1 MKRHLSH
8 VCRLFAFFLVFLM
21 VLAPMMTP
29 ATAVAETETSAS
41 ERETGS
47 PSGSS
52 SGLLPDDLPEWETEP
67 NPDYEPGGE
76 AFRAMEI
83 PTRRERYVKHF
94 ALGGGEYQA
103 VVYGDAV
110 HRLNADG
117 TWRDIDNRLLS
128 DGAGR
133 FATPDGRVQ
142 VAGNTGRSDFLLSI
156 EENGYYIAMTPYDS
170 GAVTAVP
177 GLAGELLDS
186 AAEIVNHPERVTA
199 DTDDL
204 DALMTVNN
212 TTCVTYS
219 SVYRATDL
227 EYILT
232 GDTIKENIIVNAPA
246 DSYTYVFR
254 IRLSGLYPVLSETG
268 EIRLLDEGTDEERYV
283 MPAPFMYDAD
293 GDYSDE
299 VSYRILETEEAGQY
313 LLAVVADENWFS
325 ERDRAFPVTIDPSIQ
340 TNVTADT
347 FLDKNSP
354 DSNYNSADCLWVGSK
369 TTVFM
374 KMPSPSLPS
383 GSTLISA
390 YLYVNCYYID
400 HVVSN
405 ELTIGAYQ
413 ITKAWTPSTVTWN
426 SANRNTNLGMSTT
439 RLSSAVLAGN
449 KGYYLNS
456 PCRCSFNIKS
466 AVSSWLSGTSNYG
479 IALKYEGGTNESACI
494 RSLESGGGKG
504 AYYTV
509 TYRQAVL
516 ANGVYYLKHP
526 ASGKYL
532 DTKDGGYTDGSTLQ
546 AWTKTDG
553 VNRNQLYKITYAG
566 AIGVNNV
573 YTIRPMT
580 NCELGLYYDEME
592 KNGAENSIFLKKML
606 SAYDQ
611 TVFRERQDGYLWILA
626 ESSGTYTIKN
636 ITTVPTNH
644 LCMAVNSGN
653 GTPII
658 PSGGGANTARWVP
671 EAYTEELNGF
681 DWHSGIDRL
690 LIGESAVYFGV
701 MYDSVAGRNGPVTYS
716 VTDGNNNV
724 TDRADFNSTTGKLIA
739 KKAGQVKVRATYP
752 GAKWIFNYYLRIFE
766 AIEGTYYIQN
776 KQHSKYLQPQPSDK
790 VTMELWDFDG
800 EGDQRWEVLYVS
812 YGYYKIISVAS
823 GKAVSVSAGY
833 EGTDN
838 YKLVMEDYSEDNER
852 QLWEFVE
859 SSRGNYI
866 IRPKCRFS
874 VSTDYCMAAGN
885 FIGIVGNGLNVN
897 QRVYVEDNDLRDEWR
912 LELLDDYK
920 FTFYGITNFGHDHSS
935 ALASV
940 LTELHNRTEFN
951 NITLKKG
958 AIGSS
963 ECNAD
968 LKNTKVFTS
977 RSHGKH
983 ASDGTSTLYT
993 GIVLNDLDGSNMT
1006 CFASHSYSSMTASS
1020 TYIHSTDR
1028 YDNLELVLFI
1038 GCGTACGGEGARNL
1052 PTRIVEQGAQTA
1064 IGFTASINCDQ
1075 ANEWTKDFYNL
1086 LLQGETVQSAATKLN
1101 HEYSED
1107 SGMRSWV
1114 ICGDENYKLVP

>member
-1 MKRHLSH
+1 MLQLSQFRHST
-8 VCRLFAFFLVFLM
+8 FFLRTHAKGGYRVLTFVLVFLM

-29 ATAVAETETSAS
+29 AAAVAEAETSAS
-41 ERETGS
+41 GRETEL

-67 NPDYEPGGE
+67 NPDYDLGGE
-76 AFRAMEI
+76 VFRATEI

-103 VVYGDAV
+103 VVYADAV

-142 VAGNTGRSDFLLSI
+142 VAGNTGRSDFLLSL
-156 EENGYYIAMTPYDS
+156 EEDGYYIAMTPYDS

-186 AAEIVNHPERVTA
+186 AAEIVNHPERVTEDA
-199 DTDDL
+199 DGL

-219 SVYRATDL
+219 SVYLATDL

-268 EIRLLDEGTDEERYV
+268 EIRLLDEGTDEERYI

-299 VSYRILETEEAGQY
+299 VSYRIMETEEAGQY

-383 GSTLISA
+383 GCTLLSA

-413 ITKAWTPSTVTWN
+413 ITKAWTPSTVTRN

-466 AVSSWLSGTSNYG
+466 AVSSWISGTANYG
-479 IALKYEGGTNESACI
+479 IALKYEGGTNESACV
-494 RSLESGGGKG
+494 RSRESGGGMG

-509 TYRQAVL
+509 SYYQPGL
-516 ANGVYYLKHP
+516 ANGVYYLKDP

-566 AIGVNNV
+566 AIGENNV

-580 NCELGLYYDEME
+580 NCGLGLRYTKVNGQGSISL
-592 KNGAENSIFLKKML
+592 KNGLASN
-606 SAYDQ
+606 DQ
-611 TVFRERQDGYLWILA
+611 AVFSSGQNNYLWILT
-626 ESSGTYTIKN
+626 ENSGGYSIKN
-636 ITTVPTNH
+636 KLSAPNNYLYIPSD
-644 LCMAVNSGN
+644 SGN
-653 GTPII
+653 GTPAV
-658 PSGGGANTARWVP
+658 PAGALYWVP
-671 EAYTEELNGF
+671 ERYTEELNGF
-681 DWHSGIDRL
+681 DWRSGIDRL
-690 LIGESAVYFGV
+690 IVGESSVYFGV

-716 VTDGNNNV
+716 VTDENNNA
-724 TDRADFNSTTGKLIA
+724 TDCVDFNSTTGKLIA
-739 KKAGQVKVRATYP
+739 KKAGLVKVRATYP

-776 KQHSKYLQPQPSDK
+776 KQHSKYLQPSNNQK
-790 VTMELWDFDG
+790 ITELWDFDG
-800 EGDQRWEVLYVS
+800 DSHQRWIVTYVS
-812 YGYYKIISVAS
+812 DAYYTIKSEKYDTV
-823 GKAVSVSAGY
+823 VSVQAGK
-833 EGTDN
+833 EGKDN
-838 YKLVMEDYSEDNER
+838 QNLVMEKYSEGNER
-852 QLWEFVE
+852 QLWEFIG

-885 FIGIVGNGLNVN
+885 FIGVVGNGLNVN
-897 QRVYVEDNDLRDEWR
+897 QRVYVEDNDLRDEW
-912 LELLDDYK
+912 EL
-920 FTFYGITNFGHDHSS
+920 
-935 ALASV
+935 SV
-940 LTELHNRTEFN
+940 LANHPEVLTGYHVPDIEFAIIRKNSLANSEYWSRLIEESADAWNRLVGT
-951 NITLKKG
+951 NITLTSDLPSDMTIMYSIEVDQHSGVSYKGITHYIKK
-958 AIGSS
+958 
-963 ECNAD
+963 
-968 LKNTKVFTS
+968 
-977 RSHGKH
+977 
-983 ASDGTSTLYT
+983 SDGVLYQAHIEINTLQCTGSDNEKKSTITHEIGHILGLTDNPPIADNSTLMSHNRDRSKIYLPQAYDIYNVKYIY
-993 GIVLNDLDGSNMT
+993 GLN
-1006 CFASHSYSSMTASS
+1006 
-1020 TYIHSTDR
+1020 
-1028 YDNLELVLFI
+1028 
-1038 GCGTACGGEGARNL
+1038 
-1052 PTRIVEQGAQTA
+1052 
-1064 IGFTASINCDQ
+1064 
-1075 ANEWTKDFYNL
+1075 
-1086 LLQGETVQSAATKLN
+1086 
-1101 HEYSED
+1101 
-1107 SGMRSWV
+1107 
-1114 ICGDENYKLVP
+1114 

>member
-156 EENGYYIAMTPYDS
+156 EEDGYYIAMTPYDS

-340 TNVTADT
+340 TNVLADT
-347 FLDKNSP
+347 YIDKNNP
-354 DSNYNSADCLWVGSK
+354 GRNYNSASRLKLSSDSI
-369 TTVFM
+369 VFLSM
-374 KMPSPSLPS
+374 VTPTLPE
-383 GSTLISA
+383 GSTFLSA
-390 YLYVNCYYID
+390 MVRACCYYD
-400 HVVSN
+400 DSVTSGKVV
-405 ELTIGAYQ
+405 IGAYQ
-413 ITKAWTPSTVTWN
+413 VTSAWNPSTITWN
-426 SANRNTNLGMSTT
+426 SANQNANFGISTT
-439 RLSSAVLAGN
+439 RLSSITMIGN
-449 KGYYLNS
+449 RGYYENS
-456 PCRCSFNIKS
+456 PRVGMFPVTD
-466 AVSSWLSGTSNYG
+466 AVRSWLSGTSNCG
-479 IALKYEGGTNESACI
+479 IALKYDSGTIDSVQI
-494 RSLESGGGKG
+494 HSRESGNSYGV
-504 AYYTV
+504 TFLV
-509 TYRQAVL
+509 TYRQKTL
-516 ANGVYYLKHP
+516 PNGVYRLKNV
-526 ASGKYL
+526 ADYRSL
-532 DTKDGGYTDGSTLQ
+532 DVKDGGYTDGTALQ
-546 AWTKTDG
+546 IWTTYTSL
-553 VNRNQLYKITYAG
+553 NRNQLYKITYAG
-566 AIGVNNV
+566 AKDEDNL
-573 YTIRPMT
+573 YTIRPMV
-580 NCELGLYYDEME
+580 NNALGLYCDFDSPDHSVKLKTMPEGTAQQILSSGELKYLWAITEE
-592 KNGAENSIFLKKML
+592 NGNYSIGAASTNASNKYVQALTNVGNGAN
-606 SAYDQ
+606 
-611 TVFRERQDGYLWILA
+611 VFCG
-626 ESSGTYTIKN
+626 SST
-636 ITTVPTNH
+636 
-644 LCMAVNSGN
+644 SE
-653 GTPII
+653 
-658 PSGGGANTARWVP
+658 TARWIP
-671 EAYTEELNGF
+671 EAYTEELNGL
-681 DWHSGIDRL
+681 DWRSGTDRL
-690 LIGESAVYFGV
+690 IIGESSVYIGV
-701 MYDSVAGRNGPVTYS
+701 MYDSVAGRNGPVTYQI
-716 VTDGNNNV
+716 TDEKNNA

-739 KKAGQVKVRATYP
+739 KKAGQVKIRATYP

-766 AIEGTYYIQN
+766 AIEGTYFIQN

-790 VTMELWDFDG
+790 VTMELWNFDG
-800 EGDQRWEVLYVS
+800 EGDQRWKVLYVS
-812 YGYYKIISVAS
+812 YGYYKIISEAS
-823 GKAVSVSAGY
+823 GKAVSVSAGH

-838 YKLVMEDYSEDNER
+838 YKLVMEDYSAGNER
-852 QLWEFVE
+852 QLWEFIQ

-874 VSTDYCMAAGN
+874 VSTDYCMAAGDS
-885 FIGIVGNGLNVN
+885 LSVN
-897 QRVYVEDNDLRDEWR
+897 QRVYAEDSDLRDEWGLSTYLDHEEVYLGYRVPSLSFTILCDSSVAQSEKWSR
-912 LELLDDYK
+912 LTEESAK
-920 FTFYGITNFGHDHSS
+920 AWNKVVGTNITVATTMSTMEPNYIITLVQKPGVTW
-935 ALASV
+935 AGQTTLTASGGV
-940 LTELHNRTEFN
+940 LTTAKIEINTVLCTGSDNEKKSTITHEIGHVLGLTDNPPVADNSTLMSHNRDRSKVYLPQTYDIYNVKF
-951 NITLKKG
+951 IY
-958 AIGSS
+958 
-963 ECNAD
+963 D
-968 LKNTKVFTS
+968 LN
-977 RSHGKH
+977 
-983 ASDGTSTLYT
+983 
-993 GIVLNDLDGSNMT
+993 
-1006 CFASHSYSSMTASS
+1006 
-1020 TYIHSTDR
+1020 
-1028 YDNLELVLFI
+1028 
-1038 GCGTACGGEGARNL
+1038 
-1052 PTRIVEQGAQTA
+1052 
-1064 IGFTASINCDQ
+1064 
-1075 ANEWTKDFYNL
+1075 
-1086 LLQGETVQSAATKLN
+1086 
-1101 HEYSED
+1101 
-1107 SGMRSWV
+1107 
-1114 ICGDENYKLVP
+1114 